1 LEVETVEIPGEGLDP
16 GSGPDV
22 EWCRCKRQ
30 ARSKLNLP
38 EQVQWIGGIMGLLD
52 GKTAVIFGLANERSI
67 AWGIT
72 QAMHREGARIGISYA
87 GEVLERRVRPLADE
101 IQCKWIEQCDVTQ
114 DEQIAS
120 IADKARKDFG
130 KIDVLVHSIAFAGRD
145 ELSRPYYDTSREGF
159 KTAMDISVFS
169 FVALA
174 RSFRTLMGSGGSM
187 LCMTYYGS
195 VKVAPHYNVM
205 GVAKAA
211 LESSTRYLA
220 YDLGPEKI
228 RVNAISAG
236 PIRTLAAAGVGGFRD
251 MYKHFAEVSPL
262 RENVTIE
269 DVGNAAVFLAS
280 DLSAKITGEVLYV
293 DSGFNAVGVQMGLPN
308 ERGE

>member
-1 LEVETVEIPGEGLDP
+1 
-16 GSGPDV
+16 
-22 EWCRCKRQ
+22 
-30 ARSKLNLP
+30 
-38 EQVQWIGGIMGLLD
+38 MGLLD
-52 GKTAVIFGLANERSI
+52 GKTALIFGLANERSI

-87 GEVLERRVRPLADE
+87 GEALERRVKPLA
-101 IQCKWIEQCDVTQ
+101 EQVGCTWVEECDVTK
-114 DEQIAS
+114 DEHIA
-120 IADKARKDFG
+120 ATAQKAQQEFG
-130 KIDVLVHSIAFAGRD
+130 HIDVLVHSIAFAGRD
-145 ELSRPYYDTSREGF
+145 ELSGPYYNTTREGF
-159 KTAMDISVFS
+159 RNALDISVFS

-174 RSFRTLMGSGGSM
+174 KAFRPILNPGAS
-187 LCMTYYGS
+187 LICMTYYGS

-220 YDLGPEKI
+220 YDLGPDKI

-236 PIRTLAAAGVGGFRD
+236 PIRTLAAAGVAGFRD
-251 MYKHFAEVSPL
+251 MYKQFADVSPM

-280 DLSAKITGEVLYV
+280 NLSRRITGEVLYV
-293 DSGFNAVGVQMGLPN
+293 DSGFNAVGVQMGMGK
-308 ERGE
+308 EE

>member
-1 LEVETVEIPGEGLDP
+1 
-16 GSGPDV
+16 
-22 EWCRCKRQ
+22 
-30 ARSKLNLP
+30 
-38 EQVQWIGGIMGLLD
+38 MGLLE
-52 GKTAVIFGLANERSI
+52 GKTALIFGLANERSI

-87 GEVLERRVRPLADE
+87 GEALERRVKPLAE
-101 IQCKWIEQCDVTQ
+101 QIGCKWVEECDVTK
-114 DEQIAS
+114 DDHITAIAE
-120 IADKARKDFG
+120 KAQKEFG
-130 KIDVLVHSIAFAGRD
+130 QVDILVHSVAFAGRD
-145 ELSRPYYDTSREGF
+145 ELSGPYYNTSREGF
-159 KTAMDISVFS
+159 KNAMDISVFS

-174 RSFRTLMGSGGSM
+174 KAFRPVLKPGASLM
-187 LCMTYYGS
+187 CMTYYGS

-220 YDLGPEKI
+220 YDLGPDKI

-236 PIRTLAAAGVGGFRD
+236 PIRTLAAAGVAGFRD
-251 MYKHFAEVSPL
+251 MYKQFADVSPM

-280 DLSAKITGEVLYV
+280 DLSARITGEVLYV
-293 DSGFNAVGVQMGLPN
+293 DSGFNAVGVQIGTGK
-308 ERGE
+308 EGD

>member
-1 LEVETVEIPGEGLDP
+1 
-16 GSGPDV
+16 
-22 EWCRCKRQ
+22 
-30 ARSKLNLP
+30 
-38 EQVQWIGGIMGLLD
+38 MGLLD
-52 GKTAVIFGLANERSI
+52 GKNALIFGLANERSI

-72 QAMHREGARIGISYA
+72 QAMHREGAKIGISYA
-87 GEVLERRVRPLADE
+87 GEALERRVKPLA
-101 IQCKWIEQCDVTQ
+101 EQVGCRFVEECDMTR
-114 DEQIAS
+114 DDQIA
-120 IADKARKDFG
+120 AVVEKTEKNFG
-130 KIDVLVHSIAFAGRD
+130 KVDILVHSVAFAGRE
-145 ELSRPYYDTSREGF
+145 ELTGPYYNTSREGF
-159 KTAMDISVFS
+159 KNAMDISVFS

-174 RSFRTLMGSGGSM
+174 KAYLPILNPGASLM
-187 LCMTYYGS
+187 CMTYYGS

-220 YDLGPEKI
+220 YDLGPQKI

-251 MYKHFAEVSPL
+251 MYKHFADISPM

-280 DLSAKITGEVLYV
+280 NLSARITGEVLYV
-293 DSGFNAVGVQMGLPN
+293 DSGFNSVGVQMGPEKEN
-308 ERGE
+308 EG